1 MGPTQSSSRVL
12 SAREMVRAACLAL
25 LLLGL
30 AGCAPERH
38 AAFTPEPFDYG
49 DRAPLRLAVERVDVV
64 SAYRPRGAPP
74 AVEHTFATTPEAA
87 LRELLE
93 QRLRAVGGSGT
104 IQAVILDAQVVS
116 QPLESSSGLAGR
128 LSTQAGER
136 YTGRLRVRA
145 DRRDATGAVV
155 SSVSTTVSRSR
166 NLPADAGFAERQRI
180 GWELTRD
187 LVDDLDA
194 GLMASLEESFAGAL
208 RP

>member
-1 MGPTQSSSRVL
+1 MARVAVL
-12 SAREMVRAACLAL
+12 VA

-30 AGCAPERH
+30 AGCAGDRP
-38 AAFTPEPFDYG
+38 ATFTPEPFDFG

-74 AVEHTFATTPEAA
+74 AIEHTFAITPEAA
-87 LRELLE
+87 VRELLE

-104 IQAVILDAQVVS
+104 VQALILDAQVVA
-116 QPLESSSGLAGR
+116 QPLERPSGLAGR
-128 LSTQAGER
+128 LATQPAER
-136 YTGRLRVRA
+136 FTGRVRVRA

-155 SSVSTTVSRSR
+155 SSVSTTVTRSR
-166 NLPADAGFAERQRI
+166 NLPADASFPDRQRI

-194 GLMASLEESFAGAL
+194 GLMASLQESFAGDL
-208 RP
+208 RR